1 MYIWS
6 FLDILEVSLKRML
19 LVLWVGQLF
28 KFIYWSLAD
37 LVEDR
42 EAWHGVA
49 KSRTRLSDWNRT
61 RSWFTMSLLYNKV
74 IHLYIY
80 PFIFVFF
87 PIVVYPWILN
97 IIPCTVQEGLLFFH
111 SIYSSLHLLI
121 PSSQSIPPHP
131 NPLINHCSLW
141 QWDIFLTV
149 IKFTMVTT
157 DKCILTLNRYHMF
170 TLCNHS
176 YHLSTELLILLNW
189 NWIP

>member
-1 MYIWS
+1 
-6 FLDILEVSLKRML
+6 ML

-42 EAWHGVA
+42 EAWPTAVHGVA

-87 PIVVYPWILN
+87 PIVVYPGILN

-176 YHLSTELLILLNW
+176 
-189 NWIP
+189 